1 MRHQNHKLVAPGS
14 GDDMVLLNA
23 LFEDIR
29 DFLKQRIALF
39 MPKGVVNH
47 LHSVD
52 VADDYGKRKLVGAVQ
67 RDFRFVKICAVV
79 QSGQRIVVTDILDSL
94 FPDFALRN
102 IAADADQSDDFAVV
116 VIVRRFQ
123 RFKNHFFAVRV

>member
-1 MRHQNHKLVAPGS
+1 MSPTITESGS
-14 GDDMVLLNA
+14 WSGRSSA
-23 LFEDIR
+23 IF
-29 DFLKQRIALF
+29 A
-39 MPKGVVNH
+39 
-47 LHSVD
+47 SS
-52 VADDYGKRKLVGAVQ
+52 
-67 RDFRFVKICAVV
+67 CAVV